1 MYYHQLVKKRIIV
14 FGANGMLGQYLV
26 GYFSRSR
33 YYEVMASSVEES
45 SVINYPQYIQCDIT
59 NRDEVKEAIYNFY
72 PDFIINAA
80 AFTNVDKSETLR
92 EEAWKVNVKAVEYMA
107 ETARVQDIHLVHIS
121 SDYVFDGTSGPYLE
135 TDIVNPVGYYGRT
148 KLASENA
155 LKISG
160 ASHTIIRTNVLYGVS
175 QSRPDFVKWLVTEL
189 ANNRPV
195 RIVTDQIN
203 NPAFIPDLCD
213 AIVKIVDDSKEGL
226 FNVGGCEF
234 LSRYDFSLMIADF
247 FKLDKSL
254 INPITTD
261 ELHQPAKRP
270 LKSGLIIDKAKKEL
284 NYRPRTII
292 ETLKIMNN
300 MGYFQVK

>member
-26 GYFSRSR
+26 NYFSKSR
-33 YYEVMASSVEES
+33 YYEVMASSIEES

-59 NRDEVKEAIYNFY
+59 NREEVKDAIYNFY

-135 TDIVNPVGYYGRT
+135 TDKVNPVGYYGRT
-148 KLASENA
+148 KLAAENA

-160 ASHTIIRTNVLYGVS
+160 SSHTIIRTNVLYGVS

-195 RIVTDQIN
+195 KIVTDQIN
-203 NPAFIPDLCD
+203 NPTFIPDLCD

-226 FNVGGCEF
+226 FNVGGSEF

-254 INPITTD
+254 INPITTE

-270 LKSGLIIDKAKKEL
+270 LKSGLKIDKARLEL

-300 MGYFQVK
+300 MGFLKLK